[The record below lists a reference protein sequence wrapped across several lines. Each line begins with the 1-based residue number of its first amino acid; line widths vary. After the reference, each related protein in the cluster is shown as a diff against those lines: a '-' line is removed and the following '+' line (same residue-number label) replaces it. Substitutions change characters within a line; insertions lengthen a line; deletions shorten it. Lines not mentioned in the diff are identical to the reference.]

1 MKTSTLIEL
10 IEKAETGDRRLD
22 KKFAAAI
29 GWQSHYGYQDN
40 PSTGKRET
48 IVVWVDPKTGFESRI
63 PQYTSSLEDSKE
75 AAQAMF
81 SNEAIAVSWGNGSA
95 TAALSDARISATA
108 ATPALALC
116 SALLKAMG

>member
-10 IEKAETGDRRLD
+10 IEKAEIGDRRLD

-40 PSTGKRET
+40 PNTGQRET
-48 IVVWVDPKTGFESRI
+48 IVVWIDPKTGFESRI
-63 PQYTSSLEDSKE
+63 PQYTTSLEDSKE
-75 AAQAMF
+75 AAEAVF
-81 SNEAIAVSWGNGSA
+81 SQEAVAVSWGKGNA
-95 TAALSDARISATA
+95 TAAFSDAKVRATA

-116 SALLKAMG
+116 SAILRAMG